1 MNYTI
6 SICDDEDSQ
15 AEYTR
20 ALVEQW
26 AKSRDYL
33 VEITAFPSAESFLF
47 HYEENKNTDIL
58 LLDIE
63 MNQMNGVDLAKEIRR
78 ENKEVQIVFITGYME
93 YIAAGY
99 DVEALHYLLK
109 PVMAE
114 KLFPV
119 LDRAAQRLQR
129 RESCLLIT
137 QGDQVARVPLHEIR
151 SMEVRQNYV
160 TIHAGEDYTV
170 KRTLSDIEKDL
181 DESFFRTGRSFIVN
195 LRYVRKITKTE
206 VLLKEG
212 GAVPLSRGLYH
223 SINQAVIRYF

>member
-6 SICDDEDSQ
+6 SICDDEAPQ

-20 ALVEQW
+20 SLVEQW
-26 AKSRDYL
+26 AKGRGHL
-33 VEITAFPSAESFLF
+33 VEIAAFPSAESFLF
-47 HYEENKNTDIL
+47 HYAENKNTDIL

-63 MNQMNGVDLAKEIRR
+63 MGQMNGVDLAKEIRK

-109 PVMAE
+109 PVTEE
-114 KLFPV
+114 KLFSV

-129 RESCLLIT
+129 RESCLLIA
-137 QGDQVARVPLHEIR
+137 QGDEMVRIPLYEIR
-151 SMEVRQNYV
+151 SLEVRQNYV

-170 KRTLSDIEKDL
+170 KRTLKDLEQDL

-206 VLLKEG
+206 VFLKEG
-212 GAVPLSRGLYH
+212 VAVPLSRGLYH